1 MMTSV
6 GRRAAIVL
14 GGLLVTPGLLF
25 GQGIDATF
33 HLRSG
38 GLERSYLL
46 HAPAGSGARPLIV
59 LLHGRLGTG
68 AGMEKMTHF
77 DAVADRAGVIVAYP
91 DGWRRSWND
100 GRPGT
105 PAHRRQVDDVA
116 FILAMIDDIGH
127 RVPVDPRRVY
137 VAGMS
142 NGGFMTERLACE
154 AGGRFAAVAIDVATL
169 SDSLASACQLPRPVP
184 AVFFH
189 GTADPLV
196 PYAGGRMGDRGYG
209 LSVDETV
216 ATWARWNGCA
226 AAPAL
231 ESLPDTARDGI
242 VVTRRTWSGCRDGA
256 DVVAYRFDGGG
267 HAWPG
272 GTQYLP
278 ARFVG
283 RVSRNVDASVELWH
297 FFSARRR

>member
-1 MMTSV
+1 MRTMA
-6 GRRAAIVL
+6 GRGAVVALVIL
-14 GGLLVTPGLLF
+14 LAPGTLCAQGGDG
-25 GQGIDATF
+25 TF

-46 HAPAGSGARPLIV
+46 HAPAGSGARPLVV

-68 AGMEKMTHF
+68 AGMAKMTHF
-77 DAVADRAGVIVAYP
+77 DAVADRAGILVAYP

-105 PAHRRQVDDVA
+105 PAHRRQVDDVS
-116 FILAMIDDIGH
+116 FILAMIDDIG
-127 RVPVDPRRVY
+127 RRMPVDPRRVY

-154 AGGRFAAVAIDVATL
+154 AGERFAAVAVDVATL
-169 SDSLASACQLPRPVP
+169 SDSLASTCRLPRPVP
-184 AVFFH
+184 AIFFH

-196 PYAGGRMGDRGYG
+196 PYGGGRMGDRGSG

-226 AAPAL
+226 PSPVM
-231 ESLPDTARDGI
+231 ESLPDTAREGI
-242 VVTRRTWSGCRDGA
+242 QVTRRTWPRCRDGA
-256 DVVAYRFDGGG
+256 DVVAYKFDGGG

-283 RVSRNVDASVELWH
+283 RVSRNVDASEEIGR
-297 FFSARRR
+297 FFERHIR